1 MSKKA
6 DVRIDI
12 EAVRA
17 LIYWKS
23 LFANEIVARA
33 KQLAA
38 ESGRREH
45 VTISHYR
52 QAAPIAVRSLPAAIR
67 EGSPLDDDNTVA

>member
-1 MSKKA
+1 MSSNS

-12 EAVRA
+12 EAARA

-23 LFANEIVARA
+23 LFADEAAARA
-33 KQLAA
+33 RQLAA

-45 VTISHYR
+45 VTMSHYR
-52 QAAPIAVRSLPAAIR
+52 QAAQMAARSLPAAIR
-67 EGSPLDDDNTVA
+67 EGGPLGDDNKVA

>member
-1 MSKKA
+1 MSKKT

-23 LFANEIVARA
+23 LFANEVVARA
-33 KQLAA
+33 KELAA
-38 ESGRREH
+38 ESGSREH
-45 VTISHYR
+45 VTMSHYR
-52 QAAPIAVRSLPAAIR
+52 QAAQMAARLLPAAIR
-67 EGSPLDDDNTVA
+67 EGGPLGDDNKVA

>member
-1 MSKKA
+1 MSKEA

-23 LFANEIVARA
+23 LFANEVAARA

-52 QAAPIAVRSLPAAIR
+52 QAAQMAARSLPAAIR
-67 EGSPLDDDNTVA
+67 EGGPLGDDNKVA